1 MTRAEL
7 VEKMARA
14 MCKTHGTGQCAAL
27 CLSHSSIFTTGG
39 QCPEAPRIYD
49 TTAALAA
56 IEAAGCVVM
65 PREALE
71 KALEALLKSEPIL
84 YGRYDGRG
92 YWDRHQEAEQ
102 AVRSA
107 LGQTP

>member
-1 MTRAEL
+1 MTRDEL

-14 MCKTHGTGQCAAL
+14 
-27 CLSHSSIFTTGG
+27 IR
-39 QCPEAPRIYD
+39 EAPIRATIKGESIID
-49 TTAALAA
+49 GSLPMTPADLLRGTAALAA

-84 YGRYDGRG
+84 YGRYDRRG
-92 YWDRHQEAEQ
+92 YWDRHQETEQ